1 MHTFSSVQK
10 DSHRG
15 QALLTVVIFVLL
27 IGMAGI
33 GGFSSIALRETGSAR
48 STLLGEQSLYLSE
61 AGMEDAVYRVK
72 NGKQYGASETLVLNG
87 QTATTTIVGT
97 GSSKTILA
105 EGNVSN
111 GIRREQVTLTSASGA
126 SFVYGVQVGRGG
138 IAMENSSAVIGSIYS
153 NGDIIGNGNST
164 ITGDAFVAT
173 THIIDN
179 MTIGGSGQ
187 AYLITDST
195 IGKNASSTTDI
206 NDVTIG
212 AHGYAN
218 RIIRSTIGKNA
229 YYATSISGSTVG
241 GASYPG
247 TTAPSELPELALPIA
262 DAVLDAWETDAASGG
277 TISSPCPYKPADGTV
292 IGPKKI
298 NCDMEVDG
306 SKIITLAGTVWIAGN
321 LNLKNSAQIKLHSSF
336 GSTSGVIIVDNPANR
351 LTSSKVTIANS
362 AQIVG
367 SGAFGSYTLVASRN
381 ASAEQ
386 GGSEEAFEIKNS
398 SSAALYYA
406 PHGFIEIHNTGSI
419 KEATAYKL
427 TIKNNAT
434 ITYETGLSDILFSS
448 GPTGGYSIKTW
459 QEVQ

>member
-1 MHTFSSVQK
+1 MNRHLCISK
-10 DSHRG
+10 DAHRG

-61 AGMEDAVYRVK
+61 AGMEDVVYRVK
-72 NGKQYGASETLVLNG
+72 NGKQYGTSETLTLNG
-87 QTATTTIVGT
+87 QTATTTITGT
-97 GSSKTILA
+97 GLSKTILA
-105 EGNVSN
+105 EGNVLH
-111 GIRREQVTLTSASGA
+111 GIRREQMTLSSAGGA

-138 IAMENSSAVIGSIYS
+138 VSMENSSSIIGSIYS
-153 NGDIIGNGNST
+153 NGDIVGNGNSA
-164 ITGDAFVAT
+164 ITGDAFAAT

-179 MTIGGSGQ
+179 MTIGGSGY
-187 AYLITDST
+187 AHLITNST
-195 IGKNASSTTDI
+195 IEKNASSTTDLY
-206 NDVTIG
+206 DVAVG
-212 AHGYAN
+212 AHGHAD

-229 YYATSISGSTVG
+229 YYTTSISGSTVG
-241 GASYPG
+241 GVAYPG
-247 TTAPSELPELALPIA
+247 TPPPTELSELPLPIP
-262 DAVLDAWETDAASGG
+262 DITLDAWETDAASGG
-277 TISSPCPYKPADGTV
+277 VISSPCPYKPADGTV

-306 SKIITLAGTVWIAGN
+306 SKVITLTGTVWISGN
-321 LNLKNSAQIKLHSSF
+321 LKLKNSAQIKLHSSF
-336 GSTSGVIIVDNPANR
+336 GNTSGVIIIDNPENR
-351 LTSSKVTIANS
+351 LTSSKVTIENS
-362 AQIVG
+362 AQILG
-367 SGAFGSYTLVASRN
+367 SGASGSYTLVASRN
-381 ASAEQ
+381 ASAEN
-386 GGSEEAFEIKNS
+386 GGLEEAFEIKNS

-406 PHGFIEIHNTGSI
+406 PHGFIEIHNTGAI

-434 ITYETGLSDILFSS
+434 VTYETGLSDILFSS